1 MLRAF
6 WYLINLF
13 VWTIYYG
20 LKVIVAGLIG
30 IPNRPGGVFDR
41 TGRAWS
47 SKLLWA
53 AGVSVRV
60 RGMELVPRDEPV
72 VYVSNHQSFFDI
84 LALSATLPGAM
95 RFVYKKE
102 MAKIPVLGAA
112 MRNAGHVI
120 IDRQNRQ
127 KAFEAY
133 QEAAKA
139 VQQGLH
145 AVVFAEGTRSRTGE
159 LLPFKKGPFV
169 FAIASQ
175 VPVVPIY
182 CANTFDIL
190 PKGSM
195 RVRPRPVTIM
205 FGAPIPTEGLTYEDR
220 EKLMTQT
227 RAVIEKLRFDAGT
240 NGE

>member
-84 LALSATLPGAM
+84 LALWATLPGAM

-227 RAVIEKLRFDAGT
+227 RAVIEQLRFDAGT

>member
-20 LKVIVAGLIG
+20 LKVIVAGILRV
-30 IPNRPGGVFDR
+30 PNRPGGVFDR

-53 AGVSVRV
+53 AGVSVHV
-60 RGMELVPRDEPV
+60 RGMEQVPRDGPV

-102 MAKIPVLGAA
+102 MARIPVLGPA
-112 MRNAGHVI
+112 MRNAGHII

-133 QEAAKA
+133 QEAARA
-139 VQQGLH
+139 VQEGLH

-182 CANTFDIL
+182 CANTFHIL
-190 PKGSM
+190 PKASI
-195 RVRPRPVTIM
+195 RVRPRPVTIL
-205 FGAPIPTEGLTYEDR
+205 FGKPIPTEGLTYEDR
-220 EKLMTQT
+220 EKLMNQT
-227 RAVIEKLRFDAGT
+227 RAVIEQLRFDAG
-240 NGE
+240 NEGE